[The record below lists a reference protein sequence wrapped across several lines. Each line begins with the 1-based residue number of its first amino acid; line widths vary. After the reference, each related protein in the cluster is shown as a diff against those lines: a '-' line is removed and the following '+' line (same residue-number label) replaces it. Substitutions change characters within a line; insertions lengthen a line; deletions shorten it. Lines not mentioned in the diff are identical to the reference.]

1 MYEVGWCE
9 FVLLFMK
16 NFKKIVL
23 TIIALVVLVLGGMIF
38 SKTFSSTSDGSI
50 TVELVELDGS
60 LKSSKEIEFETG
72 DQLLTLIEE
81 NYENVVV
88 ENGMIMSIDTF
99 TTASDWSTFISIDV
113 NGEASMVGL
122 NEIEYEDGMI
132 ISFKMTEFIYE

>member
-1 MYEVGWCE
+1 
-9 FVLLFMK
+9 MK
-16 NFKKIVL
+16 IFKKIVL
-23 TIIALVVLVLGGMIF
+23 TIIALVVLVLGGMVF

-60 LKSSKEIEFETG
+60 LKSSQEIEFKKG

-81 NYENVVV
+81 NYENVVI
-88 ENGMIMSIDTF
+88 ENGMLMSIDTF

-122 NEIEYEDGMI
+122 NEIEYEDGMT

>member
-1 MYEVGWCE
+1 
-9 FVLLFMK
+9 MK

-72 DQLLTLIEE
+72 DKLLTLIEE

-88 ENGMIMSIDTF
+88 ENGMLMSIDTF

-122 NEIEYEDGMI
+122 NEIVYEDGMI

>member
-1 MYEVGWCE
+1 
-9 FVLLFMK
+9 
-16 NFKKIVL
+16 
-23 TIIALVVLVLGGMIF
+23 MIF

-72 DQLLTLIEE
+72 DKLLTLIEE

-122 NEIEYEDGMI
+122 NEIVYEDDMI

>member
-1 MYEVGWCE
+1 
-9 FVLLFMK
+9 MK

-23 TIIALVVLVLGGMIF
+23 TIAALVVLVLGGMIF

-122 NEIEYEDGMI
+122 NEIEYEDGMT

>member
-1 MYEVGWCE
+1 
-9 FVLLFMK
+9 MK

-23 TIIALVVLVLGGMIF
+23 TIIALVVLVLGGMVF

-60 LKSSKEIEFETG
+60 LKSSKEIEFKKG

-81 NYENVVV
+81 NYENVVI
-88 ENGMIMSIDTF
+88 ENGMLMSIDTF

-132 ISFKMTEFIYE
+132 ISLKMTEFIYE

>member
-1 MYEVGWCE
+1 
-9 FVLLFMK
+9 MK

-72 DQLLTLIEE
+72 DKLLTLIEE

-122 NEIEYEDGMI
+122 NEIVYEDDMI

>member
-1 MYEVGWCE
+1 
-9 FVLLFMK
+9 MK

-23 TIIALVVLVLGGMIF
+23 TIAALVVLVLGGMIF

-72 DQLLTLIEE
+72 DKLLTLIEK
-81 NYENVVV
+81 NYENVVI

>member
-1 MYEVGWCE
+1 
-9 FVLLFMK
+9 MK
-16 NFKKIVL
+16 SFKKIVL

-81 NYENVVV
+81 NYENVIV
-88 ENGMIMSIDTF
+88 ENGMLMSIDTF

-122 NEIEYEDGMI
+122 NDIEYEDGMI

>member
-1 MYEVGWCE
+1 
-9 FVLLFMK
+9 MK

-23 TIIALVVLVLGGMIF
+23 TIAALVVLVLGGMIF

-72 DQLLTLIEE
+72 DKLLTLIEK
-81 NYENVVV
+81 NYENVVI

-122 NEIEYEDGMI
+122 NEIEYEDSMI

>member
-1 MYEVGWCE
+1 
-9 FVLLFMK
+9 MK

-23 TIIALVVLVLGGMIF
+23 TIVALVVLVLGGMIF
-38 SKTFSSTSDGSI
+38 SKTFSSASDGSI
-50 TVELVELDGS
+50 TVELIELDGS
-60 LKSSKEIEFETG
+60 LKSSKEIEFEIG

-122 NEIEYEDGMI
+122 NEIKYEDGMI

>member
-1 MYEVGWCE
+1 
-9 FVLLFMK
+9 MK

-23 TIIALVVLVLGGMIF
+23 TIIALVVLVLGGMIL

-72 DQLLTLIEE
+72 DKLLTLIEE

-88 ENGMIMSIDTF
+88 ENGMLMSIDTF

-122 NEIEYEDGMI
+122 NEIVYEDGMI

>member
-1 MYEVGWCE
+1 
-9 FVLLFMK
+9 MK

-23 TIIALVVLVLGGMIF
+23 TIAALVVLVLGGMIF

-50 TVELVELDGS
+50 TVELVELDGN

-72 DQLLTLIEE
+72 DKLLTLIEE

-88 ENGMIMSIDTF
+88 QNGMIMSIDTF

-122 NEIEYEDGMI
+122 NEIKYEDGMT

>member
-1 MYEVGWCE
+1 
-9 FVLLFMK
+9 MK

-23 TIIALVVLVLGGMIF
+23 TIAALVVLVLGGMIF

-99 TTASDWSTFISIDV
+99 TTAPDWSTFISIDV

-122 NEIEYEDGMI
+122 NEIVYEDGMI